1 MLPIFRVAHFHGALE
16 SLHLPGNKPMKIPN
30 SHANI
35 AYVGLGA
42 NLGRPAEAIETAIR
56 LLPSPQVIVLRQ
68 AHRYR
73 SAPLGPQDQPDF
85 INTVVELKTN
95 LAPETLLR
103 HLKSIETQM
112 GRTKAIKWGPRIIDL
127 DLLLYNEVVLR
138 GPTLHLPHP
147 QMHKRRFVLEP
158 LAELARDLVVPG
170 LGESV
175 KGLVARLEDPA
186 IHQIA

>member
-1 MLPIFRVAHFHGALE
+1 
-16 SLHLPGNKPMKIPN
+16 MKTPN

-42 NLGRPAEAIETAIR
+42 NLGRPAEAIETAIKR
-56 LLPSPQVIVLRQ
+56 LPSPQVMVLRQ
-68 AHRYR
+68 AHRY
-73 SAPLGPQDQPDF
+73 QDQPDYV
-85 INTVVELKTN
+85 NTVVEISTS
-95 LAPETLLR
+95 LAPEMLLH

-112 GRTKAIKWGPRIIDL
+112 GRTEAIKWGPRIIDL
-127 DLLLYNEVVLR
+127 DLLVYNEVILR

-158 LAELARDLVVPG
+158 LAELASDLVVPG

-175 KGLVARLEDPA
+175 KDLVERLEDPA